1 MSGQPLFPW
10 SVVRALLVA
19 IALIVPLMAVLR
31 RAEKKGT
38 KLTWTTAT
46 ILGGYLLMVTIILIG
61 DVPSRL
67 LYWFD
72 QTHAPLAAKFG
83 FLKWWENPNF
93 GGNVAY
99 QVVADIVAN
108 SVQGIFFVII
118 CVAAYFWGERHRK
131 EGKFK
136 S

>member
-1 MSGQPLFPW
+1 MNLVPFGALRAF
-10 SVVRALLVA
+10 VVAVALTIPLLV
-19 IALIVPLMAVLR
+19 VLK
-31 RAEKKGT
+31 RARDSDQ
-38 KLTWTTAT
+38 KLTWTSAVL
-46 ILGGYLLMVTIILIG
+46 LGSWLVAITVVLIG

-72 QTHAPLAAKFG
+72 EVHAPLAEKFSW
-83 FLKWWENPNF
+83 LRWWENDL
-93 GGNVAY
+93 GGNPGY

-108 SVQGIFFVII
+108 TIQGMFFVAI
-118 CVAAYFWGERHRK
+118 VAGAYFWGERHRK

>member
-1 MSGQPLFPW
+1 MFPW
-10 SVVRALLVA
+10 DVVRALLVA
-19 IALIVPLMAVLR
+19 AALILPLPAVLR
-31 RAEKKGT
+31 RKDD
-38 KLTWTTAT
+38 KLTWATAILIGIWLLT
-46 ILGGYLLMVTIILIG
+46 ITIVLIG

-72 QTHAPLAAKFG
+72 RSHADLSKAFPLLGKIMERPLLG
-83 FLKWWENPNF
+83 TIP
-93 GGNVAY
+93 GY

-108 SVQGIFFVII
+108 TVQGTFFLMI
-118 CVAAYFWGERHRK
+118 AAGAYFWGERHRK

>member
-1 MSGQPLFPW
+1 MIPW
-10 SVVRALLVA
+10 DVVRALLVA
-19 IALIVPLMAVLR
+19 VALMLPLPAVLKR
-31 RAEKKGT
+31 KDE
-38 KLTWTTAT
+38 KLTWAKA
-46 ILGGYLLMVTIILIG
+46 ILVGSWLLAISLVLIG

-72 QTHAPLAAKFG
+72 RSHEDLSAAIPLLGKIMERPLLG
-83 FLKWWENPNF
+83 TIP
-93 GGNVAY
+93 GY

-108 SVQGIFFVII
+108 SVQGIFFV
-118 CVAAYFWGERHRK
+118 ALAAGAYFWGEKHRK